1 MTGEVNEKYLRA
13 QSASD
18 GEGGKRSEPTRQ
30 AEISYAVFCLK
41 KKKTK
46 EKTTADDLYHS
57 KHNDTVLAYV
67 ALDRIDVLC

>member
-30 AEISYAVFCLK
+30 EAISYAVFCLK
-41 KKKTK
+41 KKKNK
-46 EKTTADDLYHS
+46 M
-57 KHNDTVLAYV
+57 NG
-67 ALDRIDVLC
+67 IP